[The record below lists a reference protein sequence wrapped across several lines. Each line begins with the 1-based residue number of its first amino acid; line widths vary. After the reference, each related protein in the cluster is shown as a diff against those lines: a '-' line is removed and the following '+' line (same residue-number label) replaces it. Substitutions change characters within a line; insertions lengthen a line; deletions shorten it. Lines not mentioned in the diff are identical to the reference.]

1 MAEIGGDGSRMGG
14 ALSARSRSE
23 MKELLGRPGSVS
35 GLLLRVSQFSCAGIA
50 IAVMVTTD
58 RFAEF
63 TCFCYL
69 VSSMALQVLWSL
81 GLACL
86 DIYALSKKRDLQNKL
101 LVRLFVVGDWVTA
114 TLSLA
119 AASSSSGIAIL
130 FVRDFHF
137 CTGRWGLP
145 CGSYKLAVSFA
156 FVTWILTSI
165 SSHVI
170 IHQPPLF
177 QYPLHVRHQS
187 CIFLSSV
194 EIDNLLRSLQLQ
206 QYNTEDVNVD
216 LIRELK
222 VTEQYVAGF
231 HVTVVNGL
239 HCRRVKDKQG
249 LQLFGEQF
257 GAYDAN
263 QLEPIFRCDD
273 SEDIRKSSIWNV
285 LIYEDRLLIKLDT
298 AANESHQAPVVHLAE
313 NPNLVKN
320 MINVLGVTMLGALD
334 SPS

>member
-1 MAEIGGDGSRMGG
+1 
-14 ALSARSRSE
+14 

-137 CTGRWGLP
+137 CTGTRMQGHD
-145 CGSYKLAVSFA
+145 SKLVRKPIIYLILSATSF
-156 FVTWILTSI
+156 I
-165 SSHVI
+165 
-170 IHQPPLF
+170 
-177 QYPLHVRHQS
+177 
-187 CIFLSSV
+187 
-194 EIDNLLRSLQLQ
+194 EGLLRL
-206 QYNTEDVNVD
+206 
-216 LIRELK
+216 
-222 VTEQYVAGF
+222 
-231 HVTVVNGL
+231 
-239 HCRRVKDKQG
+239 
-249 LQLFGEQF
+249 
-257 GAYDAN
+257 
-263 QLEPIFRCDD
+263 
-273 SEDIRKSSIWNV
+273 
-285 LIYEDRLLIKLDT
+285 
-298 AANESHQAPVVHLAE
+298 
-313 NPNLVKN
+313 
-320 MINVLGVTMLGALD
+320 
-334 SPS
+334 

>member
-1 MAEIGGDGSRMGG
+1 
-14 ALSARSRSE
+14 

-137 CTGRWGLP
+137 CTVPL
-145 CGSYKLAVSFA
+145 YKGPRIQRDG
-156 FVTWILTSI
+156 WI
-165 SSHVI
+165 
-170 IHQPPLF
+170 
-177 QYPLHVRHQS
+177 
-187 CIFLSSV
+187 
-194 EIDNLLRSLQLQ
+194 
-206 QYNTEDVNVD
+206 TEVWLNN
-216 LIRELK
+216 
-222 VTEQYVAGF
+222 
-231 HVTVVNGL
+231 H
-239 HCRRVKDKQG
+239 
-249 LQLFGEQF
+249 
-257 GAYDAN
+257 
-263 QLEPIFRCDD
+263 LETTRA
-273 SEDIRKSSIWNV
+273 S
-285 LIYEDRLLIKLDT
+285 
-298 AANESHQAPVVHLAE
+298 
-313 NPNLVKN
+313 
-320 MINVLGVTMLGALD
+320 
-334 SPS
+334 